1 MIRVKYYI
9 KEYKTIFTVLF
20 ILYSLIEII
29 HIILP
34 MYSAK
39 LIDDLV
45 SKNFSSGYKIVVVI
59 ILLTVF
65 TTIINYIYSI
75 YKEKEINN
83 LAYKI
88 EKDAYNSV
96 YMSNYF
102 FIKKE
107 DKVLISQKI
116 LKDSNNIATFILKIG
131 RAHV

>member
-88 EKDAYNSV
+88 EKDA
-96 YMSNYF
+96 
-102 FIKKE
+102 E
-107 DKVLISQKI
+107 
-116 LKDSNNIATFILKIG
+116 
-131 RAHV
+131 